1 MSANFKS
8 KVQSQSVEPKQRLKE
23 IAEQQ
28 LAALNAGRYELVRG
42 GNTYR
47 LEVPGAHEPAP
58 IGLGQL
64 KPTREQAVAVARK
77 RLIETLQLAVVEPA
91 TYRREDRVIIQCE
104 SVERAEEVHAHVMEW
119 LGTRN
124 GKEAP

>member
-1 MSANFKS
+1 MG
-8 KVQSQSVEPKQRLKE
+8 PKPRLEQQQRMRQ

-58 IGLGQL
+58 ISLGQL
-64 KPTREQAVAVARK
+64 KPTREQAIAVARK
-77 RLIETLQLAVVEPA
+77 RLIEFLQLAVVEPT

-104 SVERAEEVHAHVMEW
+104 SVARAEEVHAHVMEW
-119 LGTRN
+119 LARN